1 MEFQMALDNFN
12 NVAVPALKAAAD
24 ALIAKAAADGSALA
38 QAQSD
43 LANADAA
50 ATAAI
55 QPITDSLTTAV
66 PPAA

>member
-12 NVAVPALKAAAD
+12 AAVANLETAAD
-24 ALIAKAAADGSALA
+24 NLIAKASADAAALA

-55 QPITDSLTTAV
+55 QPVIDKLN
-66 PPAA
+66 AA